1 MNKHIVKY
9 LLALATIAF
18 VGGGCNVDDYNEEYL
33 DGFNPDKEITDVQV
47 LKYTM
52 TDADYASV
60 ASNAAN
66 KAIAEA
72 AGPDA
77 VAALAAVGTAKCF
90 SEAASATTYLP
101 AFLAAGYDS
110 YLSNGST
117 VTVTYKNQR
126 GEISEAIT
134 GIASASTYELKAAD
148 YEVAWGED
156 ITADYFTP
164 GKPAANYLP
173 RILKEAVKNA
183 EAGDYVIA
191 EYAYSEQEPSTGG
204 GEIPETINKISEIIA
219 PGDYTVQGTV
229 SAAYARG
236 FIVDDTTGAILVYL
250 NAPSNYS
257 LGDVVKVKGAVTE
270 YNSGMQFGNTA
281 EITLVEKTKNFAFP
295 TAQAMSGSELDAYL
309 TATSIKFVSLTGTLS
324 ISGNYYNLKVDGAA
338 TATGSLSF
346 PNKGQIDESLDGKKV
361 TATGYLFSVSKSGDA
376 PKFANMMVATIA
388 EEGSQPAFTPVDVVA
403 SADPGTF
410 SVTGQIAATY
420 KRGFLINDG
429 TGSILIYTNA
439 DPTGT
444 YAIGDLVSVEGT
456 TSAYAGLN
464 QYPPASTVTKL
475 NTEANKFT
483 YPAIREMDGTDM
495 DGYLTLTTAQYVRY
509 TGTLKIDGNYYNVIN
524 DEALTAQGSL
534 SYVLDGAVDPA
545 LDGQEVVVEGYAI
558 GVSGSKF
565 LNTMVTSV
573 KPAANASA
581 ASFGMTR
588 AAVTKNRYAIYTFD
602 GTSWAAAE
610 NTTMVNPEDYTQ
622 MGATNPNF
630 SSSFSQDTYLPL
642 YLKYKYPYALA
653 EEKMNVAYHFYD
665 STDKVTLLF
674 ADEYTYDGADWIKT
688 EDTETLDGPFKKV
701 SGKWNFD
708 PSMTLVVAPDRSA
721 YSKSFYQ
728 ACVDWVL
735 QNKDAAYTTD
745 NRSGSRLTD
754 AEYYSGCA
762 ASYTNLNWHINTLP
776 KYYWSEA
783 GEDISA
789 YDNWGSED
797 KDAMRASYQAFYDE
811 VEKRFGEVMSAALG
825 TLYPD
830 VKMISGIDVIYT
842 VQMMLYT
849 QHIGSGTGKVTHA
862 FEFKLVDT
870 GKFEYVRMYALS
882 PEYELMKDANF
893 E

>member
-388 EEGSQPAFTPVDVVA
+388 EEGSQPAFTPVGVVA

-456 TSAYAGLN
+456 TSA
-464 QYPPASTVTKL
+464 
-475 NTEANKFT
+475 
-483 YPAIREMDGTDM
+483 
-495 DGYLTLTTAQYVRY
+495 
-509 TGTLKIDGNYYNVIN
+509 
-524 DEALTAQGSL
+524 
-534 SYVLDGAVDPA
+534 
-545 LDGQEVVVEGYAI
+545 
-558 GVSGSKF
+558 
-565 LNTMVTSV
+565 
-573 KPAANASA
+573 
-581 ASFGMTR
+581 
-588 AAVTKNRYAIYTFD
+588 
-602 GTSWAAAE
+602 
-610 NTTMVNPEDYTQ
+610 
-622 MGATNPNF
+622 
-630 SSSFSQDTYLPL
+630 
-642 YLKYKYPYALA
+642 
-653 EEKMNVAYHFYD
+653 
-665 STDKVTLLF
+665 
-674 ADEYTYDGADWIKT
+674 
-688 EDTETLDGPFKKV
+688 
-701 SGKWNFD
+701 
-708 PSMTLVVAPDRSA
+708 
-721 YSKSFYQ
+721 
-728 ACVDWVL
+728 
-735 QNKDAAYTTD
+735 
-745 NRSGSRLTD
+745 
-754 AEYYSGCA
+754 
-762 ASYTNLNWHINTLP
+762 
-776 KYYWSEA
+776 
-783 GEDISA
+783 
-789 YDNWGSED
+789 
-797 KDAMRASYQAFYDE
+797 
-811 VEKRFGEVMSAALG
+811 
-825 TLYPD
+825 
-830 VKMISGIDVIYT
+830 
-842 VQMMLYT
+842 
-849 QHIGSGTGKVTHA
+849 
-862 FEFKLVDT
+862 
-870 GKFEYVRMYALS
+870 
-882 PEYELMKDANF
+882 
-893 E
+893 

>member
-338 TATGSLSF
+338 TATG
-346 PNKGQIDESLDGKKV
+346 
-361 TATGYLFSVSKSGDA
+361 
-376 PKFANMMVATIA
+376 
-388 EEGSQPAFTPVDVVA
+388 TP
-403 SADPGTF
+403 
-410 SVTGQIAATY
+410 
-420 KRGFLINDG
+420 L
-429 TGSILIYTNA
+429 
-439 DPTGT
+439 
-444 YAIGDLVSVEGT
+444 
-456 TSAYAGLN
+456 
-464 QYPPASTVTKL
+464 
-475 NTEANKFT
+475 
-483 YPAIREMDGTDM
+483 
-495 DGYLTLTTAQYVRY
+495 
-509 TGTLKIDGNYYNVIN
+509 
-524 DEALTAQGSL
+524 
-534 SYVLDGAVDPA
+534 
-545 LDGQEVVVEGYAI
+545 
-558 GVSGSKF
+558 
-565 LNTMVTSV
+565 
-573 KPAANASA
+573 
-581 ASFGMTR
+581 
-588 AAVTKNRYAIYTFD
+588 
-602 GTSWAAAE
+602 
-610 NTTMVNPEDYTQ
+610 
-622 MGATNPNF
+622 
-630 SSSFSQDTYLPL
+630 LPQQ
-642 YLKYKYPYALA
+642 
-653 EEKMNVAYHFYD
+653 
-665 STDKVTLLF
+665 
-674 ADEYTYDGADWIKT
+674 GADRR
-688 EDTETLDGPFKKV
+688 EPG
-701 SGKWNFD
+701 
-708 PSMTLVVAPDRSA
+708 R
-721 YSKSFYQ
+721 
-728 ACVDWVL
+728 
-735 QNKDAAYTTD
+735 
-745 NRSGSRLTD
+745 
-754 AEYYSGCA
+754 
-762 ASYTNLNWHINTLP
+762 
-776 KYYWSEA
+776 
-783 GEDISA
+783 
-789 YDNWGSED
+789 
-797 KDAMRASYQAFYDE
+797 
-811 VEKRFGEVMSAALG
+811 
-825 TLYPD
+825 
-830 VKMISGIDVIYT
+830 
-842 VQMMLYT
+842 
-849 QHIGSGTGKVTHA
+849 
-862 FEFKLVDT
+862 
-870 GKFEYVRMYALS
+870 
-882 PEYELMKDANF
+882 
-893 E
+893 

>member
-9 LLALATIAF
+9 LLVLATIAF
-18 VGGGCNVDDYNEEYL
+18 AGGGCNVDDYNEEYL

-117 VTVTYKNQR
+117 VTVTYKNATDLA
-126 GEISEAIT
+126 EEVVKLA
-134 GIASASTYELKAAD
+134 AAETYTVSGAD
-148 YEVAWGED
+148 YQSVWGE
-156 ITADYFTP
+156 TPANYFTP
-164 GKPAANYLP
+164 EKPLAGYANK
-173 RILKEAVKNA
+173 ILTGAYPDA
-183 EAGDYVIA
+183 EAGAIKVV
-191 EYAYSEQEPSTGG
+191 AYNYSASEPNTGG
-204 GEIPETINKISEIIA
+204 GETPAATSIDETFDGGLNAWQIVKGSSTSTWSLDDYNGVKSAKCSAFNTTGPQDLWLISEKVNLTLADNPQLAFDVKISYWTHDGLSVLVSTDYNGVTPEEATWIDLTNNFTFDGSTSGKWYTAGICDMSAYKAESVYVAFRYQGNAADNKTTTYYIDNIQLGQDVVTVTDNDLFEETFDADNFDKWQLVKAAGEDNKQWAIKKYSENLYAQVSANGAAGAVESWLVSKDPITVPAFDDGMTTFGFDIKIGFWNANCLSILISENYTGDMTKATWTDITGNFTIPEEPASGYGNDFEPSGRFSLYKYAGKTLHFAFKYV
-219 PGDYTVQGTV
+219 GDGANQKTTTYQLDNIKVSSMKRGVAV
-229 SAAYARG
+229 SAAA
-236 FIVDDTTGAILVYL
+236 A
-250 NAPSNYS
+250 
-257 LGDVVKVKGAVTE
+257 LGQTRAVT
-270 YNSGMQFGNTA
+270 
-281 EITLVEKTKNFAFP
+281 
-295 TAQAMSGSELDAYL
+295 
-309 TATSIKFVSLTGTLS
+309 
-324 ISGNYYNLKVDGAA
+324 
-338 TATGSLSF
+338 
-346 PNKGQIDESLDGKKV
+346 
-361 TATGYLFSVSKSGDA
+361 
-376 PKFANMMVATIA
+376 
-388 EEGSQPAFTPVDVVA
+388 
-403 SADPGTF
+403 
-410 SVTGQIAATY
+410 
-420 KRGFLINDG
+420 
-429 TGSILIYTNA
+429 
-439 DPTGT
+439 
-444 YAIGDLVSVEGT
+444 
-456 TSAYAGLN
+456 
-464 QYPPASTVTKL
+464 
-475 NTEANKFT
+475 
-483 YPAIREMDGTDM
+483 
-495 DGYLTLTTAQYVRY
+495 
-509 TGTLKIDGNYYNVIN
+509 
-524 DEALTAQGSL
+524 
-534 SYVLDGAVDPA
+534 
-545 LDGQEVVVEGYAI
+545 QE
-558 GVSGSKF
+558 
-565 LNTMVTSV
+565 
-573 KPAANASA
+573 
-581 ASFGMTR
+581 
-588 AAVTKNRYAIYTFD
+588 RYAVYTFN
-602 GTSWAAAE
+602 GTSWATAE
-610 NTTMVNPEDYTQ
+610 ATTIVNPEDYTQ

-642 YLKYKYPYALA
+642 YLKYKFPYAMP
-653 EEKMNVAYHFYD
+653 EDVMDVAYHFYASG
-665 STDKVTLLF
+665 STVLQ
-674 ADEYTYDGADWIKT
+674 ADRYTFDGSNWIKNLT
-688 EDTETLDGPFKKV
+688 YETLDGPFKKV

-762 ASYTNLNWHINTLP
+762 ASYTNLNWRINTLP

-783 GEDISA
+783 GDDVSA
-789 YDNWGSED
+789 YDNWGSDD
-797 KDAMRASYQAFYDE
+797 KEAMRASFQAFYDE